1 MSSSSRKGRGTLV
14 GLALAVT
21 LGLML
26 LIGASGAKAAT
37 AVCPN
42 TFHVLHDD
50 HVGKLELPKGHY
62 RITLLRKNKL
72 SCRRAAKL
80 FAKFLEDYDGRLPGK
95 WRVVKKSASFVKGNT
110 GIGFSVKKGKKK
122 GGGGGRHPRH
132 GGKRC
137 RATFEVLHNDR
148 IGKLKIP
155 AGEYYITRL
164 TRSSPKCKRASKLFA
179 KFLQDV
185 NGDLPRGWR
194 LNVRRAAFIK
204 RGTGGDGFRI
214 KPA

>member
-1 MSSSSRKGRGTLV
+1 MGP
-14 GLALAVT
+14 ALAVAAV
-21 LGLML
+21 LML
-26 LIGASGAKAAT
+26 LVGAGSAKAAT

-50 HVGKLELPKGHY
+50 RVGKLKLPKGHY
-62 RITLLRKNKL
+62 KITLLRKNKL
-72 SCRRAAKL
+72 SCARAAKL
-80 FAKFLEDYDGRLPGK
+80 FTKFLEDYDGKLPGK

-110 GIGFSVKKGKKK
+110 GIGFSVKKGRKR
-122 GGGGGRHPRH
+122 GGGGGRHPSG

-164 TRSSPKCKRASKLFA
+164 TRTSPNCKRASKLFA
-179 KFLQDV
+179 KFLDDV

-194 LNVRRAAFIK
+194 LNVRRGAVIK

>member
-1 MSSSSRKGRGTLV
+1 
-14 GLALAVT
+14 
-21 LGLML
+21 ML
-26 LIGASGAKAAT
+26 LAGAGSAQAAT
-37 AVCPN
+37 AVCPD

-50 HVGKLELPKGHY
+50 RIGKLKLPEGHY
-62 RITLLRKNKL
+62 TITLLRKNKL
-72 SCRRAAKL
+72 SCERASTL
-80 FAKFLEDYDGRLPGK
+80 FTKFLEDYDGKLPGK

-122 GGGGGRHPRH
+122 GGGGGKHPSN

-137 RATFEVLHNDR
+137 AATFEVLHNDQ
-148 IGKLKIP
+148 IGKLKIR
-155 AGEYYITRL
+155 AGEYHITRL
-164 TRSSPKCKRASKLFA
+164 TRTSPKCKRAAKLFA
-179 KFLQDV
+179 DFLEDV
-185 NGDLPRGWR
+185 NGDLGPKWR

>member
-1 MSSSSRKGRGTLV
+1 MGP
-14 GLALAVT
+14 ALAVAAV
-21 LGLML
+21 LML
-26 LIGASGAKAAT
+26 LVGAGSAKAAT

-50 HVGKLELPKGHY
+50 RVGKLKLPKGHY
-62 RITLLRKNKL
+62 KITLLRKNKL
-72 SCRRAAKL
+72 SCARAAKL
-80 FAKFLEDYDGRLPGK
+80 FTKFLEDYDGKLPGK
-95 WRVVKKSASFVKGNT
+95 WRVVKKSASFVKGAT

-122 GGGGGRHPRH
+122 GGGGGRHPSG

-137 RATFEVLHNDR
+137 PATFEVLNNDR

-164 TRSSPKCKRASKLFA
+164 TRTSPNCKRASKLFA

-185 NGDLPRGWR
+185 DGDLGPKWR
-194 LNVRRAAFIK
+194 INVRRAAFIK